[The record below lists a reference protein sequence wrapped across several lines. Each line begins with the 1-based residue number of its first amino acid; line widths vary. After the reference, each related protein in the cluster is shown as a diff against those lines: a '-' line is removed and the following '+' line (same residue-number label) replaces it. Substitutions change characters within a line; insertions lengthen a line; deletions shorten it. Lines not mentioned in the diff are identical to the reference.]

1 MNRRQLWWF
10 LLIAI
15 VLTVLSIFLIDQ
27 PVAAFVQRA
36 GGRESKFLQE
46 GTHWLEVASGFP
58 ITRYFLGY
66 LLLGA
71 AALLFIA
78 KSTRLAAWILLFI
91 GSTHIVTRLVAGGLK
106 NVFHRLRPF
115 EVIQAGNWDWK
126 FFGDQGSSFP
136 SGHSAHFW
144 SLFLPLL
151 FLFPRYRLPLLVVPV
166 FITIARVGVN
176 DHWCSDVIA
185 SAGLA
190 ALFTL
195 AFLWLFRMQRSEPDA
210 TPEAGRLTTA
220 RVIG

>member
-1 MNRRQLWWF
+1 VNQRQLWWF

-15 VLTVLSIFLIDQ
+15 VLTGLSIFVIDQ
-27 PVAAFVQRA
+27 PIAAFVQRV
-36 GGRESKFLQE
+36 GGRDSPILQG

-58 ITRYFLGY
+58 ITRYFIGY

-91 GSTHIVTRLVAGGLK
+91 GSTHFVTRIVAGVLK

-115 EVIQAGNWDWK
+115 EVIQSGNWDWK

-151 FLFPRYRLPLLVVPV
+151 FLFPPYRWPLLVIPV

-190 ALFTL
+190 ALVTL
-195 AFLWLFRMQRSEPDA
+195 AFIWLFRMQQSESGKTA
-210 TPEAGRLTTA
+210 TPGD
-220 RVIG
+220 

>member
-1 MNRRQLWWF
+1 MNRRQLGF
-10 LLIAI
+10 FFVIAI
-15 VLTVLSIFLIDQ
+15 LLTLLSIFLLDQ
-27 PVAAFVQRA
+27 PVAVFVQRA
-36 GGRESKFLQE
+36 GGRESKILQE
-46 GTHWLEVASGFP
+46 GTHWLEIASGFP
-58 ITRYFLGY
+58 IARYFLAY

-78 KSTRLAAWILLFI
+78 KSTRLAAWMLLFI
-91 GSTHIVTRLVAGGLK
+91 GSTHLVTRLVAGILK

-115 EVIQAGNWDWK
+115 EAIQAGNWDWK

-144 SLFLPLL
+144 GLFLPLL
-151 FLFPRYRLPLLVVPV
+151 FLFPRYRLPLLVVPI

-176 DHWCSDVIA
+176 DHWCSDVLA

-195 AFLWLFRMQRSEPDA
+195 GFIWLFRMQ
-210 TPEAGRLTTA
+210 PEEQSVKTNVVGQ
-220 RVIG
+220 